1 MSETVGRRGRLF
13 VIAAPSG
20 AGKTSLVRALME
32 REPGL
37 RFSISY
43 TTRPQRPT
51 EQHGRD
57 YFFVG
62 RDEFERMVA
71 AGEFLEHARVFDNYY
86 GTARRQVEQA
96 LAAGQ
101 DLILEIDWQGAAQ
114 VRAALPEC
122 ISVFILPPVAAGAR
136 APPARPRHRR
146 RGGHP
151 APPARRRLRH
161 GSLARVRPRGGQRR
175 VRPGAGELQDVVAGR
190 GQATRKDRPGLAE
203 LAAELTADER
213 GQGTGD
219 RGQ

>member
-1 MSETVGRRGRLF
+1 LSSATSRGRLF

-43 TTRPQRPT
+43 TTRTQRPT
-51 EQHGRD
+51 ELHGRD

-71 AGEFLEHARVFDNYY
+71 NGEFLEHARVFDNYY
-86 GTARRQVEQA
+86 GTARRPVEEA

-114 VRAALPEC
+114 IRDALPEC
-122 ISVFILPPVAAGAR
+122 ISIFILPPS
-136 APPARPRHRR
+136 RPELE
-146 RGGHP
+146 
-151 APPARRRLRH
+151 RRLR
-161 GSLARVRPRGGQRR
+161 GRGTDAEGVIQRR
-175 VRPGAGELQDVVAGR
+175 LRDAASDMTHWREFDHVVVNDDFSQALAQLQQVVAGR
-190 GQATRKDRPGLAE
+190 GEATSKDRPALAE
-203 LAAELTADER
+203 LAAALTGGR
-213 GQGTGD
+213 GWG
-219 RGQ
+219 

>member
-1 MSETVGRRGRLF
+1 MTSGDAKVRGRLF

-43 TTRPQRPT
+43 TTRPRRPT

-57 YFFVG
+57 YYFVD
-62 RDEFERMVA
+62 REEFERMVGN
-71 AGEFLEHARVFDNYY
+71 GEFLEHARVFDNYY
-86 GTARRQVEQA
+86 GTARRQVEAA

-122 ISVFILPPVAAGAR
+122 VSIFILPPSR
-136 APPARPRHRR
+136 AELE
-146 RGGHP
+146 
-151 APPARRRLRH
+151 RRLR
-161 GSLARVRPRGGQRR
+161 GRGTDAEDVIQRR
-175 VRPGAGELQDVVAGR
+175 LRDAAGDMRHWREFDYVVVNDDFARALDELYAIVSGDGAASR
-190 GQATRKDRPGLAE
+190 SDRAGLAE
-203 LAAELTADER
+203 LAAGLTSTSHR
-213 GQGTGD
+213 
-219 RGQ
+219 R

>member
-1 MSETVGRRGRLF
+1 LSETAGRRGRLF

-62 RDEFERMVA
+62 RDEFERMVSE
-71 AGEFLEHARVFDNYY
+71 GEFLEHARVFDNCY

-122 ISVFILPPVAAGAR
+122 VSVFILPPS
-136 APPARPRHRR
+136 RPELE
-146 RGGHP
+146 
-151 APPARRRLRH
+151 RRLR
-161 GSLARVRPRGGQRR
+161 GRGTDAEDVIQRR
-175 VRPGAGELQDVVAGR
+175 LRDAASDMAHWREFDHVVVNDRFDQALAELQDVVAGR
-190 GQATRKDRPGLAE
+190 GQASRQDRPGLAE
-203 LAAELTADER
+203 LAAGLTGERIADS
-213 GQGTGD
+213 G
-219 RGQ
+219 

>member
-1 MSETVGRRGRLF
+1 LSSATSRGRLF

-43 TTRPQRPT
+43 TTRTQRPT
-51 EQHGRD
+51 ELHGRD

-71 AGEFLEHARVFDNYY
+71 NGEFLEHARVFDNYY
-86 GTARRQVEQA
+86 GTARRPVEEA

-114 VRAALPEC
+114 IRHALPEC
-122 ISVFILPPVAAGAR
+122 ISIFILPPS
-136 APPARPRHRR
+136 RPELE
-146 RGGHP
+146 
-151 APPARRRLRH
+151 RRLR
-161 GSLARVRPRGGQRR
+161 GRGTDAEEVIQRR
-175 VRPGAGELQDVVAGR
+175 LRDAASDMTHWREFDHVVVNDDFGQALAQLQQVVAGR
-190 GQATRKDRPGLAE
+190 GEASSKDRPGLAE
-203 LAAELTADER
+203 LAAVLTAA
-213 GQGTGD
+213 GD
-219 RGQ
+219 RG